1 MFDTACYRCGDIF
14 YKGHLTKCKALSR
27 RCFKCQKIGHL
38 STQCRNSCIGTV
50 NVMVVKKKSTH
61 KKERDQKRW
70 TMFMARHE
78 TAIEFPFFNV
88 SDAELISFLKVSR
101 PTVPDQKKR
110 TTVGKKILALRELN
124 NKQQRNI
131 EILEQKLS
139 MSWKKKTWPENKH
152 RF

>member
-1 MFDTACYRCGDIF
+1 
-14 YKGHLTKCKALSR
+14 
-27 RCFKCQKIGHL
+27 
-38 STQCRNSCIGTV
+38 
-50 NVMVVKKKSTH
+50 MVVKKKSTQ

-78 TAIEFPFFNV
+78 TAIKFSFFNV

-131 EILEQKLS
+131 EIFEQKLS
-139 MSWKKKTWPENKH
+139 MSWKKNKENMARKQTQVLTLEEKLEDA
-152 RF
+152 RTKNKALEKKISRKDVDIFKLESEI